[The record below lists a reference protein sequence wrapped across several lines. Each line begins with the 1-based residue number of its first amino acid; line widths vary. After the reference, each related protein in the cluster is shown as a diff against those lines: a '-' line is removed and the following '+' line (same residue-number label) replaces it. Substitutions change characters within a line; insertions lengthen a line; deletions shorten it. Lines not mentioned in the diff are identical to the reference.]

1 MAINPF
7 NPEDYQPGITR
18 YSAALLGPALPGHL
32 QVVVNDKN
40 QPQTFKAKDESGNPI
55 QHYFATDSIGN
66 QFILG
71 SIDTAYAADPL
82 AAFNAAVLPAGWT
95 KEVKTLSEDFT
106 IYPGYG
112 DGNRCNYN
120 QFRDNITNNF
130 FQFGFSPTGI
140 GIASGIPGLALAG
153 GNNDDL
159 LKGRALDEVIYG
171 ARGADPLFGL
181 GGNDELWGDDGDDV
195 LTGGRGSDRLAG
207 GTGLNTF
214 RSSVDGFVDTTIIRT
229 DGTGGSG
236 SADQVDIIEAIDGF
250 DRINLEGASSAQ
262 LSFGYVNHASGLG
275 QTYSGFGLYAEG
287 VLQAVYTGHNLSI
300 RHLRAITEGVAAG

>member
-1 MAINPF
+1 
-7 NPEDYQPGITR
+7 
-18 YSAALLGPALPGHL
+18 
-32 QVVVNDKN
+32 
-40 QPQTFKAKDESGNPI
+40 
-55 QHYFATDSIGN
+55 
-66 QFILG
+66 
-71 SIDTAYAADPL
+71 
-82 AAFNAAVLPAGWT
+82 
-95 KEVKTLSEDFT
+95 
-106 IYPGYG
+106 
-112 DGNRCNYN
+112 
-120 QFRDNITNNF
+120 
-130 FQFGFSPTGI
+130 
-140 GIASGIPGLALAG
+140 
-153 GNNDDL
+153 
-159 LKGRALDEVIYG
+159 VIYG
-171 ARGADPLFGL
+171 ARGADQLFGL

-250 DRINLEGASSAQ
+250 DRINLEVVPSAQ